1 MKRFTP
7 FIFSIALIVPI
18 LFSLFSQA
26 ETQPKTMP
34 SIGNQQIATLAGG
47 CFWCTESD
55 LEKLNGVISVVSGY
69 AGGSLENPTYKQ
81 VSSGKSG
88 HIEVIQVTF
97 DPQVVSYENVLD
109 HFFRHIDPT
118 DDQGSFVDR
127 GPQYRPAIFYHNSE
141 QKQTAQRFMQEIDA
155 LGIFKKPLKTEL
167 IQYSQFWPA
176 EEYHQD
182 FYKKSKVRYTYY
194 RHASG
199 RDQYLDTIF
208 GKDRNEHPKT
218 LRQLIEAQKMQNNV
232 KAYTKPSNEEIR
244 AKLTDLQY
252 YVTQEEGTERAFN
265 NEYWDNK
272 ADGIYVD
279 VVSGEPLF
287 SSTDKYRSGT
297 GWPSFT
303 RPINEAYIATKSD
316 SRLFYTRTEV
326 RSRFADSHLG
336 HVFEDGPAPTG
347 LRYCMNSAAMRFV
360 PKEAMQAE
368 GYGEYLVLFK

>member
-69 AGGSLENPTYKQ
+69 AGGSLENPSYKQ

-141 QKQTAQRFMQEIDA
+141 QKQTAQRFMQEINA

-232 KAYTKPSNEEIR
+232 KAYNKPSNKEIR

-303 RPINEAYIATKSD
+303 RPINQAYIATKSD